1 MRLRALIVGL
11 AAAGALLSAAAPA
24 VAQSVQ
30 LVPFGGQTFNQP
42 YYVTGAPGD
51 PSRVFVVEG
60 GGTIRLVKNGVTQ
73 AAPFLDISSDVYKG
87 PGLCSDCGLFSMALA
102 PDYATSGLF
111 YVFYTRAPTGT
122 EAFDLRIEEFRRS
135 AANPD
140 VADPASRRIVLEI
153 PREKNP
159 DGPETTG
166 HNGGQLQ
173 FGPDGLLYISV
184 GDGDCC
190 PDPAGNAQ
198 NTAVLNGKL
207 LRINPTGTMPGQY
220 SSPADN
226 PFAGATPGADEIYA
240 YGLRNPYRFSFDRLT
255 GDLTIGDVGEAT
267 WEEIDFMPRGTGR
280 GANFGW
286 NCFEGNHVFLMAPAS
301 CTSSPPANP
310 TPPVLEYP
318 HPTNPHGPAAVSAGY
333 VIRDGALP
341 SLLGRYIYADTYNT
355 LGGQPH
361 TVQLSAG
368 ASSGDS
374 ALGVSATNVVSFG
387 EDACAHIY
395 VATIGGTVYRLEPTS
410 GPFPCSPPPPPVI
423 NSVSPADGATEVSP
437 SSLTIAY
444 LQQGDGQGGN
454 PGRLL
459 AAANQ
464 RRGPGERKLRLVR
477 PRRAPLQAHR
487 RFGAGDAIHGERLDR
502 RQGPRREPAGGREDV
517 AALRRRIPRSS
528 TASAPADGATEVS
541 PNFADDRRL
550 QQGDGQVLRPGRL
563 LAEANQ
569 RRGAGERQLRLV
581 RPRRAPLQA
590 HRRFGAGDAIHGER
604 LDRRQGPRRDIR
616 CRSRRPGSSRRR
628 TPRASTSSARPR
640 TPPKCSKTQRSSS
653 PSTGRW
659 TSPPPRPPSRC
670 KRTSDGA
677 PVSGS
682 FGWYG
687 PGVLLFKPTADLAP
701 GTQYTASVSTAAKD
715 LAGNPLQ
722 AAKTWRFTTGTSG

>member
-11 AAAGALLSAAAPA
+11 AAAAALLSAAAPA

-42 YYVTGAPGD
+42 FYVTGAPGD

-73 AAPFLDISSDVYKG
+73 PTPFLDISSDVYRG

-122 EAFDLRIEEFRRS
+122 EAFDVRIEEFRRS

-301 CTSSPPANP
+301 CTSSPPTNP

-395 VATIGGTVYRLEPTS
+395 VATIGGTVYRLERTS
-410 GPFPCSPPPPPVI
+410 GPFPCSPPPPPII

-437 SSLTIAY
+437 TSLTIAY
-444 LQQGDGQGGN
+444 FNKAMD
-454 PGRLL
+454 
-459 AAANQ
+459 
-464 RRGPGERKLRLVR
+464 K
-477 PRRAPLQAHR
+477 
-487 RFGAGDAIHGERLDR
+487 
-502 RQGPRREPAGGREDV
+502 
-517 AALRRRIPRSS
+517 
-528 TASAPADGATEVS
+528 ASA
-541 PNFADDRRL
+541 
-550 QQGDGQVLRPGRL
+550 
-563 LAEANQ
+563 
-569 RRGAGERQLRLV
+569 
-581 RPRRAPLQA
+581 QA
-590 HRRFGAGDAIHGER
+590 AFS
-604 LDRRQGPRRDIR
+604 L
-616 CRSRRPGSSRRR
+616 
-628 TPRASTSSARPR
+628 
-640 TPPKCSKTQRSSS
+640 
-653 PSTGRW
+653 
-659 TSPPPRPPSRC
+659 

-687 PGVLLFKPTADLAP
+687 PGVLLFKPDADLAP

-722 AAKTWRFTTGTSG
+722 AAKTWRFTTANPPVINNVSPADGATEVSPTSLTIAYFNKAMDKASAQAAFSLKRTSDGAPVSGSFGWYGPGVLLFKPDADLAPGTQYTASVSTAAKDLAGNPLQAAKTWRFTTANPPIINSVSPADGATEVSPTSLTIAYFNKAMDKASAQAAFSLKRTSDGAPVSGSFGWYGPGALLFKPDADLAPGTQFTASVSTAAKDLAGNPLQAAKTWRFTTGTSG